1 MTNRDIARTF
11 NLLGNIMELHD
22 ENPFKIKSYTSA
34 YVTLRKI
41 AEPLIELNAQK
52 LQSIPGVGK
61 AIAEKILELKNT
73 GTLQLLDKF
82 KAITPEGI
90 QEMLGIR
97 GLGPKKIKVI
107 WKDLEVENVGDLLY
121 ACNENR
127 LVSLKG
133 FGEKTQADIK
143 KRIEYFFASKGK
155 YHFGFVEIEAQSLL
169 KKIKSKYLTL
179 QLDLVGG
186 IARQNPIVDGIEL
199 LTTDDHFVADESLG
213 LSTDEDSGKLMYE
226 GIPVIIYLVDAERFG
241 IAQLEHN
248 SSPEFFNALVF
259 NNKSFSREEDYFYNS
274 NMIFIPPYLREKPDN
289 TSYSQ
294 ADIDSIIKIE
304 DIKGVVHNHTTY
316 SDGLHTLEQM
326 TQVCI
331 KLGYQY
337 FVVSDHSQ
345 SAFYAQG
352 LKEEYVEMQWREIDE
367 LNKKYPNFKIFKSIE
382 SDILSDGR
390 LDYKDDML
398 AGFDLV
404 IASIHSNL
412 NMDIDK
418 ATARLITA
426 VENPYTR
433 ILGHPTGRLLLG
445 RTGYPI
451 DFTKV
456 IDACAANGVVIELN
470 ANPQRLDLDWQHIE
484 EAYNKGVMISINPDA
499 HSTDQIHYIKYG
511 VAAAQKAALST
522 DMCLNTKN
530 LDNFQKW
537 VDRL

>member
-41 AEPLIELNAQK
+41 AEPLIELDAPT
-52 LQSIPGVGK
+52 LQGIPGVGK
-61 AIAEKILELKNT
+61 AIAEKILELKDT
-73 GTLQLLDKF
+73 GKLQLLEKF

-107 WKDLEVENVGDLLY
+107 WKDLEVDNVGDLLY

-143 KRIEYFFASKGK
+143 KKIEYFFASKGK
-155 YHFGFVEIEAQSLL
+155 YHYGFVENEAKSLL
-169 KKIKSKYLTL
+169 QKIKSKYPSLL
-179 QLDLVGG
+179 IDLVGG

-199 LTTDDHFVADESLG
+199 LTTDDAFIADEG
-213 LSTDEDSGKLMYE
+213 FGFEVDEDSSKLMYL
-226 GIPVIIYLVDAERFG
+226 GIPVITYDVDADQYG
-241 IAQLEHN
+241 IAQLERN
-248 SSPEFFNALVF
+248 SSKEFFNALTIE
-259 NNKSFSREEDYFYNS
+259 NSSFRKEEEYFTSLNL
-274 NMIFIPPYLREKPDN
+274 IFIPPYLREKST
-289 TSYSQ
+289 TSAYAQ
-294 ADIDSIIKIE
+294 ADIEKIIKVE

-326 TQVCI
+326 TNACI
-331 KLGYQY
+331 SLGYQY

-352 LKEEYVEMQWREIDE
+352 LKEEYVEMQWREIEE

-412 NMDIDK
+412 NMDIEK
-418 ATARLITA
+418 ATTRLITA
-426 VENPYTR
+426 IENPYTR

-470 ANPQRLDLDWQHIE
+470 ANPQRLDLDWQHVE
-484 EAYNKGVMISINPDA
+484 QAYNKGVMISINPDA
-499 HSTDQIHYIKYG
+499 HSTDQIEYIKYG
-511 VAAAQKAALST
+511 VAVAQKAALPKE
-522 DMCLNTKN
+522 MCLNAMD
-530 LDNFQKW
+530 LGLFQQW
-537 VDRL
+537 VDK